1 MTTQA
6 LQRQLRV
13 ASPSAGVARVSFQ
26 QQPISSPTP
35 TATGQ
40 TVLMT
45 NIALTG
51 VTGRV
56 GGRVA
61 RQLATGGEHTLN
73 LIARD
78 VGRIPDVPGA
88 DVSAATY
95 GDARAVAKALARAD
109 VVFMVSGHESADRL
123 RDHFT
128 FIEAAARAGVT
139 HIVYTSFVGAG
150 ESARFTL
157 ARDHGATEQAIR
169 DSGLD
174 YTFLRDNFYLDAFL
188 DFADRDG
195 VIRGPAGNGKAAAVA
210 RADVADAAT
219 AVLRHPE
226 DHHKTV
232 YELTGREAIGFADF
246 AERASAAAGRSFSY
260 VEETLEE
267 AYASRAHYGAP
278 DWQVDAWVSTY
289 TAIANGDLS
298 RVTDDVRRLTGH
310 EARVLEDVIAGR

>member
-1 MTTQA
+1 
-6 LQRQLRV
+6 
-13 ASPSAGVARVSFQ
+13 
-26 QQPISSPTP
+26 
-35 TATGQ
+35 
-40 TVLMT
+40 MT

-61 RQLATGGEHTLN
+61 RQLATGGEHSLH

-78 VGRIPDVPGA
+78 TRRMPHVPGA
-88 DVSAATY
+88 EVSLASYAD
-95 GDARAVAKALARAD
+95 GRAVAKALARAD
-109 VVFMVSGHESADRL
+109 VVFMISGRESADRL

-128 FIEAAARAGVT
+128 FIEAAARAGVA

-169 DSGLD
+169 DTGLD

-188 DFADRDG
+188 EFADSNG
-195 VIRGPAGNGKAAAVA
+195 VIRGPAGSGKAAAVA

-226 DHHKTV
+226 DHQKTV
-232 YELTGREAIGFADF
+232 YELTGREALGFADF
-246 AERASAAAGRSFSY
+246 AERASAVAGRAFSY

-289 TAIANGDLS
+289 TAIANGDLA
-298 RVTDDVRRLTGH
+298 RVTDDVRKLTGH
-310 EARVLEDVIAGR
+310 ESRVLEDLIAGR